1 MAQREHESPPHAVLL
16 SCLPTKVS
24 KRMARRAVK
33 NHWFVSVAVRK
44 PGRVQTFP
52 SRTQSFPTEAAAK
65 QFAKEMLSENH
76 YVFAGTLGVPVRRII
91 SGTQL
96 YSWLEVEDPND
107 PKRPVGPRKRPN
119 HATTGPF

>member
-1 MAQREHESPPHAVLL
+1 MAI
-16 SCLPTKVS
+16 
-24 KRMARRAVK
+24 RAVK

-52 SRTQSFPTEAAAK
+52 SRTQSFPTEADAK

-76 YVFAGTLGVPVRRII
+76 YVFAGTLGAPVRRII

-96 YSWLEVEDPND
+96 YSWLGVEDPND

-119 HATTGPF
+119 PATPGPL